1 MSEDLKP
8 RKPNYME
15 HLIDVIRKCEKD
27 SAVGVGPS
35 VPEAILKAVGN
46 AEMYCDAVREVN
58 GGGLLSM
65 TIKEGVE
72 RHLSQ
77 RLLAEK
83 LEEEAL

>member
-27 SAVGVGPS
+27 SAVGIGPS

-46 AEMYCDAVREVN
+46 AEMYCDTAREVGPTN
-58 GGGLLSM
+58 LSM
-65 TIKEGVE
+65 VIQKEME

-77 RLLAEK
+77 RLLTAK

>member
-8 RKPNYME
+8 RKPTYIE

-27 SAVGVGPS
+27 SSVGIGPS

-46 AEMYCDAVREVN
+46 AEMYCDTAQETGPAN
-58 GGGLLSM
+58 LSM
-65 TIKEGVE
+65 VIQAKVE

-77 RLLAEK
+77 RLLTAK